1 MAIVAGVPLEQCCLG
16 QLDGQAAVASIRGRL
31 PDELTVGVPISSR
44 VIPFSVL
51 GSQETSVVY
60 FVTITMRLILKKKKV

>member
-1 MAIVAGVPLEQCCLG
+1 
-16 QLDGQAAVASIRGRL
+16 VASIRGRL

-60 FVTITMRLILKKKKV
+60 FVTITMRLILKKKRFRMAAG